1 MGRQLGSPG
10 LPGLGAPVVHSP
22 SAFSFS
28 RLLPGEHHFETTW
41 SKRGRFLRRSRSAR
55 HRAAPNCFRSSL
67 DRWGLA
73 VGGRSRG
80 PPLLKVSLRCADQ
93 GPMAVLASG
102 HTPGNSSPRCPDVL
116 NPATPSQ
123 LRRGSPHEGHA
134 TWPTPPERSS
144 ACNVD
149 LLLRCLAGFRRKRFD
164 G

>member
-1 MGRQLGSPG
+1 MALLESASVICSARARASFARLRQCSGSLMKDGLAIYSPRRTGPMGRQLGSPG

-80 PPLLKVSLRCADQ
+80 PFLSFIAVCRSLYW
-93 GPMAVLASG
+93 P
-102 HTPGNSSPRCPDVL
+102 
-116 NPATPSQ
+116 PATPPGTQ
-123 LRRGSPHEGHA
+123 APGAPM
-134 TWPTPPERSS
+134 
-144 ACNVD
+144 
-149 LLLRCLAGFRRKRFD
+149 F
-164 G
+164 